1 MEWVAAYRDRTDR
14 VTMVE
19 NVRARRTAGPAEA
32 NGRTAT
38 GAAEEPIHAR
48 AGVPNS
54 PVKRLFVGAQDPT
67 PFEDSAAF
75 WRIMAQLAT
84 ILMATIMFGVLLYVA
99 RPLLMPLLAALI
111 VALTIGPLTG
121 YAVKRGLP
129 AFVPA
134 AIIVAIFG
142 AVLYLAVVLLADPVS
157 DLIGRSAEIG
167 ASIKEKFRFMERPLA
182 AIKELQAAIGGA
194 SSLSVDVSKPTEMIG
209 SVVGTVTPAVVQFVL
224 FFATLFFFVLG
235 RNAMRQYIVNI
246 FGTRD
251 GRLRALKIF
260 NDTERSLNGYLLT
273 VTMIN
278 AGVGVV
284 ATLVT
289 WMLGF
294 PAPLLWG
301 ALAFALN
308 YIPYVGPGIMHIT
321 LFVIG
326 LLTFDTLP
334 PALIAPA
341 LFMAFTFIE
350 GHFLMPTIIGR
361 QFLMHPLAVFL
372 SLAFWAWLW
381 GPIGAFLATPILI
394 MAMVAADHLYPRS
407 NNVLPE

>member
-1 MEWVAAYRDRTDR
+1 M
-14 VTMVE
+14 
-19 NVRARRTAGPAEA
+19 AG
-32 NGRTAT
+32 R
-38 GAAEEPIHAR
+38 GAAGAADQPVHAGMSR
-48 AGVPNS
+48 
-54 PVKRLFVGAQDPT
+54 RFLVGAQDPT

-75 WRIMAQLAT
+75 WRMMAQLAT
-84 ILMATIMFGVLLYVA
+84 ILMAAIMFGALLYVA
-99 RPLLMPLLAALI
+99 RPLLMPLLCALI

-121 YAVKRGLP
+121 YAVKLGWP
-129 AFVPA
+129 SFVPA
-134 AIIVAIFG
+134 LIIVAIFAG
-142 AVLYLAVVLLADPVS
+142 VLYLAVVLLADPIS

-167 ASIKEKFRFMERPLA
+167 ATIKEKFRFMERPLA
-182 AIKELQAAIGGA
+182 ALKELQSAISGQ
-194 SSLSVDVSKPTEMIG
+194 STLSVDVSKPTDMIG
-209 SVVGTVTPAVVQFVL
+209 SVVGAITPAMLQFVL

-246 FGTRD
+246 FDTRD

-260 NDTERSLNGYLLT
+260 NDTERSLNGYLIT
-273 VTMIN
+273 VTIIN

-284 ATLVT
+284 CALVT
-289 WMLGF
+289 WSLGF

-308 YIPYVGPGIMHIT
+308 YIPYVGPGLMHAT

-326 LLTFDTLP
+326 LLTFDTLL

-350 GHFLMPTIIGR
+350 GHFLVPTIIGR
-361 QFLMHPLAVFL
+361 QFLMNPLAVFL

-394 MAMVAADHLYPRS
+394 MGMVAADHLYPR
-407 NNVLPE
+407 NKNVLPE